1 MSRKQEIYTEL
12 LFWSLPT
19 IRNIQSRSAWI
30 KARDKSCY
38 QEAEFVHTL
47 HSSILEP
54 EFVDND
60 IYFLNHQARTYF
72 KNGNCSIAYNAQIEL
87 LNELFSLVPK
97 ELKNEL
103 VWQGP
108 SS

>member
-19 IRNIQSRSAWI
+19 IRNVQSGSFWS

-38 QEAEFVHTL
+38 YESELVHTL
-47 HSSILEP
+47 HTSILES

-60 IYFLNHQARTYF
+60 IHFLNYQAKSYF
-72 KNGNCSIAYNAQIEL
+72 ENGTCSVAYNAQIAL
-87 LNELFSLVPK
+87 INELFELVPENRK
-97 ELKNEL
+97 GNLL
-103 VWQGP
+103 WQGP
-108 SS
+108 NS